1 MTVRGYRRSWIQC
14 QRKMKSLR
22 KKYKEAKDSNKRSG
36 SGRVTCPFYNELDRI
51 LGDKPSVQPLD
62 LLDSC
67 CAEEEQEEMSPSPAA
82 NTASPASSA
91 SANSGDGTPAYTSQE
106 SSSTR
111 SEDTAFN
118 SGASSTSTGST
129 SAKNRKRKSKL
140 EATLEVFADKI
151 STGLKSEDADLLL
164 KMQAAQ
170 REHELKMFTILSQFL
185 ERSNHPPQQPF
196 YHTPMPPSQPYSPR
210 QHPAHHSSL
219 FPMTSA
225 PSPTIAVSYLPD
237 LSSPLPFNNA
247 HPHAQ
252 NLPQPFFQTPADM
265 RAHSPPF
272 QFQDE
277 DEI

>member
-14 QRKMKSLR
+14 QRKMKSLH

-82 NTASPASSA
+82 NTASSA
-91 SANSGDGTPAYTSQE
+91 SADSGDGTLASLSTPASTSDE

-118 SGASSTSTGST
+118 SCASSTSTGST

-151 STGLKSEDADLLL
+151 STALKSEDADLLL

-170 REHELKMFTILSQFL
+170 HEHSSWRDQTTLHSNHFTILQCRPHSLTAQDSIL
-185 ERSNHPPQQPF
+185 LTIPQ
-196 YHTPMPPSQPYSPR
+196 
-210 QHPAHHSSL
+210 

-225 PSPTIAVSYLPD
+225 PSPTIAVSYLQD
-237 LSSPLPFNNA
+237 LSSPLHFNNA

-252 NLPQPFFQTPADM
+252 NLPEPFFQTPADM
-265 RAHSPPF
+265 
-272 QFQDE
+272 
-277 DEI
+277 